1 MIYKIRLAEAR
12 NPLLREYNASLGR
25 HFSRINVKLAD
36 SDEDDYFIS
45 IVHVES
51 PEDLT
56 RVKRYKEM
64 GTSTIA
70 ILHTIEDMDFFE
82 LVYQEKA
89 VDRFVV
95 HHRFFQEI
103 VSREIYDSTRV
114 LFYPFPTENPGFTE
128 EAGRYVLIPRD
139 ATDEEVKR
147 AAMER
152 FDTLEMEIDS
162 PLPSPN
168 EVSLILLPYSGER
181 FETIFSLYKVL
192 PLQRPI
198 VLSRI
203 PPFEEFAFRELTPE
217 VLYTAGKPDMGIRTV
232 ERILSRGRLR
242 EYFTYVMRGYVMS
255 YTFHRYARFLK
266 KVMIDVTP
274 EEFRN
279 LYVI

>member
-1 MIYKIRLAEAR
+1 MIYRVRLAEAR

-25 HFSRINVKLAD
+25 HFSRINVKLVQ

-45 IVHVES
+45 IVHLET
-51 PEDLT
+51 PEDIE
-56 RVKRYKEM
+56 RVKKYREL
-64 GTSTIA
+64 GASTIV

-82 LVYQEKA
+82 LVYQERA

-95 HHRFFQEI
+95 HHRYFQEI

-128 EAGRYVLIPRD
+128 ESGRYVLIPRD
-139 ATDEEVKR
+139 ATDEEVKE
-147 AAMER
+147 AIEEE
-152 FDTLEMEIDS
+152 FDTLEIGLDE
-162 PLPSPN
+162 PLPPRS
-168 EVSLILLPYSGER
+168 EVALVLLPYSQER
-181 FETIFSLYKVL
+181 FETIYSLYKLL

-217 VLYTAGKPDMGIRTV
+217 VLYTAGIADKAIQTTK
-232 ERILSRGRLR
+232 RILSRERLR
-242 EYFTYVMRGYVMS
+242 EYFTYVIRGYVMS

-266 KVMIDVTP
+266 KIIIDVTH